1 PTGVGWT
8 KSSLKLVA
16 TESPLELV
24 VTESPLELIRRTES
38 LLELV
43 GTKSTLELVEPL
55 DRDPGMDR
63 GAAHCGVCEEDVA
76 LIPGE
81 ATLWRSFRGAYR
93 SSCQVDSLGAVDASG
108 LQATARR
115 GNACG
120 QKRHPQGMPLAA
132 SRGSTRPQPV
142 RRGAAPVEVSPAGAE
157 PGVGAVASW

>member
-55 DRDPGMDR
+55 DRNP
-63 GAAHCGVCEEDVA
+63 
-76 LIPGE
+76 
-81 ATLWRSFRGAYR
+81 AYR
-93 SSCQVDSLGAVDASG
+93 SSCQVDSLGATPAGKS
-108 LQATARR
+108 ATRK
-115 GNACG
+115 AC
-120 QKRHPQGMPLAA
+120 RLPPA
-132 SRGSTRPQPV
+132 
-142 RRGAAPVEVSPAGAE
+142 GAAPSHSQSVEGRRPWRCRPRERSRA
-157 PGVGAVASW
+157 